1 MAIATAR
8 LFEFAVIDTASR
20 YSGTDVPRARHNADL
35 PIVPQE
41 LPKAKR
47 KKRKPHDRDLKSTSV
62 CIQEHLGLQSRVA
75 RRYGVSRA
83 RN

>member
-41 LPKAKR
+41 LPKAK
-47 KKRKPHDRDLKSTSV
+47 KKEEKNTR
-62 CIQEHLGLQSRVA
+62 SR
-75 RRYGVSRA
+75 S
-83 RN
+83 